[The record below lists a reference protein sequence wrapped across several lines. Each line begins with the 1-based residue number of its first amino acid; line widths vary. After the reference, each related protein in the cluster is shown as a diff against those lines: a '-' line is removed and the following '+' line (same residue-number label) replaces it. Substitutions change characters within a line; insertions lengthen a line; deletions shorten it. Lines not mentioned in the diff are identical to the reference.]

1 MLDDALQLVL
11 DSLLDS
17 TVFAGLTDIDVGAGF
32 STGDPPELSQVYEA
46 ASQTIAADP
55 ANVKAYFTRGV
66 VCQSKRWYP
75 QALADFH
82 EVLRRDSRHARA
94 WLLMAEVLTNLG
106 EYDKAKTARAQA
118 LALDPSLA

>member
-1 MLDDALQLVL
+1 MLDDALQLVP
-11 DSLLDS
+11 DSLLDP
-17 TVFAGLTDIDVGAGF
+17 TVFAGLPGIDGEVGF
-32 STGDPPELSQVYEA
+32 STGDPPELSQVYES

-55 ANVKAYFTRGV
+55 SNVQAYFTRGV

-82 EVLRRDSRHARA
+82 EVLRRDAHHARA

-106 EYDKAKTARAQA
+106 EYDKA
-118 LALDPSLA
+118 